1 MNVRTRVMI
10 IGGVVGALLGVS
22 AAHLYLRSVAV
33 DVDDEGRERL
43 PTVQPGQALG
53 VSLGV
58 LTVLRQITS
67 LGQPQEEKGRGHKG
81 RR

>member
-10 IGGVVGALLGVS
+10 IGGVVGSLIGVS
-22 AAHLYLRSVAV
+22 AAYLYLRSVAA

-43 PTVQPGQALG
+43 PSIQPRQALG
-53 VSLGV
+53 VTLGV

-67 LGQPQEEKGRGHKG
+67 LGQPQEDKGRGHKG